1 MVAYL
6 DLIILENLCM
16 NYLVLYT
23 TGKLL
28 NRNIKKLRLF
38 LASIVGALYV
48 FSLYINVPNY
58 VLNISKVLI
67 ALLLVKIGFN
77 SSKIKNIIK
86 EAIVLFMVTFVY
98 SGCALGFLHFMKPKV
113 IYIVNG
119 MVIGGEYIFEL
130 LLISACISFAL
141 IKISMKLI
149 KLKQKLTKSD
159 MICEIEIKLD
169 DRSVKMKA
177 LLDTGNLLTDPITK
191 TPVVIVEKRKVID
204 FISKEELWKIDSLL
218 GGDGN
223 FQNELYS
230 TRVKAIPYVS
240 VGNKNGIMI
249 AYKVDS
255 IKVEYQD
262 EINELNNV
270 LIGIYNDTL
279 TKNNKYSALIGLQ
292 ILERSKVKNESN
304 TDIKNESKYSI
315 C

>member
-141 IKISMKLI
+141 IKVSMKLI

-204 FISKEELWKIDSLL
+204 LISKEELWKIDSLL

>member
-1 MVAYL
+1 MIAYL

-16 NYLVLYT
+16 NYLILYT

-28 NRNIKKLRLF
+28 NRNIKKIRLF
-38 LASIVGALYV
+38 FASIVGVLYV
-48 FSLYINVPNY
+48 FSLYINLPNY
-58 VLNISKVLI
+58 VLNISKIII
-67 ALLLVKIGFN
+67 AVLLVKIGFN
-77 SSKIKNIIK
+77 SNKIKNIAK
-86 EAIVLFMVTFVY
+86 EAVVLFMVTFVY
-98 SGCALGFLHFMKPKV
+98 SGCALGFLHFIKPKV

-141 IKISMKLI
+141 IKVSMKLI
-149 KLKQKLTKSD
+149 KLRQKLTKSD

-191 TPVVIVEKRKVID
+191 IPVVIVEKEKITGL
-204 FISKEELWKIDSLL
+204 ISKEELWKIDSLL
-218 GGDGN
+218 GGDEK

-230 TRVKAIPYVS
+230 TKIKAIPYVS

-255 IKVEYQD
+255 IEVEYQD
-262 EINELNNV
+262 EISELNNV

>member
-1 MVAYL
+1 MIAYL

-16 NYLVLYT
+16 NYLILYT

-67 ALLLVKIGFN
+67 ALLLVKMGFN
-77 SSKIKNIIK
+77 SNKIKNIIK

-141 IKISMKLI
+141 IKVSMKLI

-204 FISKEELWKIDSLL
+204 LISKEELWKIDSLL

>member
-141 IKISMKLI
+141 IKVSMKLI

-204 FISKEELWKIDSLL
+204 LISKEKLWKIDSLL